1 MKTFRQVA
9 WYGKLPERGD
19 FVGRGLPARWRADW
33 DEWLQRGLALAATM
47 LDEREL
53 RERLDGFTPWR
64 YVALPAS
71 GETWCGIM
79 VPSRD
84 RVGRAFPLTL
94 VERISA
100 ATSPAE
106 SAARLAKLL
115 PAAAAGPEAL
125 EEAIA
130 ALPPRTLEESSQ
142 AGASARQPCSF
153 WWPLAAASA
162 SDPLVASW
170 PPAPSLL
177 PELLGSYPA
186 SQHTA
191 MAE

>member
-1 MKTFRQVA
+1 MKTLREVA

-19 FVGRGLPARWRADW
+19 FVGRGLPPRWRADW
-33 DEWLQRGLALAATM
+33 DEWLQRGLALAATT
-47 LDEREL
+47 LGEGEL
-53 RERLDGFTPWR
+53 RERLGGFTPWR

-115 PAAAAGPEAL
+115 PAAAEGPEAL
-125 EEAIA
+125 EQAIA
-130 ALPPRTLEESSQ
+130 ALPPGSLRES
-142 AGASARQPCSF
+142 APAASARQPCSF

-177 PELLGSYPA
+177 PELLGRYPA
-186 SQHTA
+186 SHQTA